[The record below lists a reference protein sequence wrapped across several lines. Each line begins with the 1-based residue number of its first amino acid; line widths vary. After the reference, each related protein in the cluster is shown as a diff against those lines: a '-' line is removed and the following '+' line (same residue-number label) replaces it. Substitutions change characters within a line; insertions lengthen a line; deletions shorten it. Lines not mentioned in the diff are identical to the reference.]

1 MREFKY
7 KLNDQEKI
15 LLSRI
20 YKLDKQIETY
30 IKNHKNEDMNKLI
43 PKTDFIKKSNEL
55 YKLNNTNYDEYTS
68 LMIDSFNLKSLENEI
83 NNYDRKNIELSKII
97 EITSIEVKDKSY
109 MELEDLSNDINKENQ
124 IVNELHNNYLD
135 LNTFVESIKKSF
147 IF

>member
-55 YKLNNTNYDEYTS
+55 YKLMNDKIKEIAFENTKY
-68 LMIDSFNLKSLENEI
+68 IKNLIVE
-83 NNYDRKNIELSKII
+83 
-97 EITSIEVKDKSY
+97 
-109 MELEDLSNDINKENQ
+109 KE
-124 IVNELHNNYLD
+124 
-135 LNTFVESIKKSF
+135 K
-147 IF
+147 